1 MVEPELPELEIIRRD
16 LERDTAGRKVKSVD
30 VKGLKSTPLHKNK
43 KSLTTLVEGAKFV
56 ETTRVGMTI
65 VTKLSNEHTL
75 LMRPGAE
82 TVISRC
88 PSRTE
93 VTPNTQVI
101 ITFTQGGDLRFVD
114 KGATGELAVVP
125 DEELDQHL
133 KRGRG
138 LDLLA
143 DPVPWNIFGRFVLN
157 SEQPLK
163 TFLTDP
169 DNFVGIGDLYSDEI
183 LFDAG
188 LMYDRPASELST
200 QELRR
205 LNRSITT
212 ILHDA
217 IKYRGTTL
225 EDRPWADIEGNPGSY
240 AEHVAVYGKDG
251 DLSPRSRTP
260 ILKAKFKGHTVYY
273 CSTQV

>member
-43 KSLTTLVEGAKFV
+43 KSLITVLDGAKFV
-56 ETTRVGMTI
+56 ETTRVGMAI
-65 VTKLSNEHTL
+65 VTKLNNEHTL
-75 LMRPGAE
+75 LMHPGE
-82 TVISRC
+82 GTVISRC

-93 VTPNTQVI
+93 VVQNTQVI

-114 KGATGELAVVP
+114 QGATGELAVVP
-125 DEELDQHL
+125 TEDVDQHL

-143 DPVPWNIFGRFVLN
+143 EPVPWNIFGRFVLN
-157 SEQPLK
+157 SDQPLK

-169 DNFVGIGDLYSDEI
+169 DNFVGIGNLYADEI

-188 LMYDRPASELST
+188 LMYDRPANQLST

-225 EDRPWADIEGNPGSY
+225 EDRPWVDIEGNPGSY
-240 AEHVAVYGKDG
+240 GEHVAVYGKDG
-251 DLSPRSRTP
+251 ELSPRSRAP
-260 ILKAKFKGHTVYY
+260 ILKAKFKGQPVYY

>member
-16 LERDTAGRKVKSVD
+16 LERDTAGRTVKAVE
-30 VKGLKSTPLHKNK
+30 VKGLKSSPLHRTK
-43 KSLTTLVEGAKFV
+43 KTLTQALVGAKFV
-56 ETTRVGMTI
+56 ETTRVGMTL
-65 VTKLSNEHTL
+65 VTRLDNDHTL
-75 LMRPGAE
+75 IMVPGPE
-82 TVISRC
+82 TVISRV
-88 PSRTE
+88 PSRAET
-93 VTPNTQVI
+93 VTNTQVI
-101 ITFTQGGDLRFVD
+101 ITFTQGGDLRFID
-114 KGATGELAVVP
+114 KDGSGEINVVP
-125 DEELDQHL
+125 TEDADQHIH
-133 KRGRG
+133 RGRG

-143 DPVPWNIFGRFVLN
+143 DPKELAEHLMLIDSDL
-157 SEQPLK
+157 PLK
-163 TFLTDP
+163 LFLTDS

-188 LMYDRPASELST
+188 LMYDRPAKALST

-225 EDRPWADIEGNPGSY
+225 ESRPFVDIEGNPGGFG
-240 AEHVAVYGKDG
+240 EHIAVYAKEGQ
-251 DLSPRSRTP
+251 LSPRSRTP
-260 ILKAKFKGHTVYY
+260 ILKGKFKGHVVYY

>member
-16 LERDTAGRKVKSVD
+16 LERDTAGRKVKSVE
-30 VKGLKSTPLHKNK
+30 VKGLKSTPLHKTK
-43 KSLTTLVEGAKFV
+43 KSLTSLIEGAKFV
-56 ETTRVGMTI
+56 ETTRVGMTL
-65 VTKLSNEHTL
+65 VTKLNNEHTL
-75 LMRPGAE
+75 LMRPGNE
-82 TVISRC
+82 SVISRC

-93 VTPNTQVI
+93 VAPNTQVI

-114 KGATGELAVVP
+114 KDGSGEVAVVET
-125 DEELDQHL
+125 EEAHL
-133 KRGRG
+133 FIERGRG
-138 LDLLA
+138 LDLLSE
-143 DPVPWNIFGRFVLN
+143 PVPWNVFGRFVLN
-157 SEQPLK
+157 SDQPLK
-163 TFLTDP
+163 LFLTDP

-188 LMYDRPASELST
+188 LMYDRPCSKLST

-225 EDRPWADIEGNPGSY
+225 ENRPFVDIEGNPGGY

-251 DLSPRSRTP
+251 ELSPRSRTP
-260 ILKAKFKGHTVYY
+260 ILKAKFKGHVVYY

>member
-1 MVEPELPELEIIRRD
+1 MVEPELPELEIVRRD

-43 KSLTTLVEGAKFV
+43 KSLTSLLEGAKFV

-65 VTKLSNEHTL
+65 VTKLNNEHTL
-75 LMRPGAE
+75 LMHPGDE

-88 PSRTE
+88 PSRTA
-93 VTPNTQVI
+93 VAPNTQVI

-114 KGATGELAVVP
+114 KGATGELGVVP
-125 DEELDQHL
+125 TEELDQHL

-157 SEQPLK
+157 SDQALK

-188 LMYDRPASELST
+188 LMYDRPANKLST

-240 AEHVAVYGKDG
+240 AEHIAVYGKAG
-251 DLSPRSRTP
+251 ELSPRSRTP
-260 ILKAKFKGHTVYY
+260 ILKAKYKGHTVYY

>member
-16 LERDTAGRKVKSVD
+16 LERDTAGRKVKSVE
-30 VKGLKSTPLHKNK
+30 VKGLKSTPFHRSK
-43 KSLTTLVEGAKFV
+43 KSLTDVIEGAKFV
-56 ETTRVGMTI
+56 ETSRIGMTI
-65 VTKLSNEHTL
+65 ATRLNNEHTL
-75 LMRPGAE
+75 LMTPGQE
-82 TVISRC
+82 TAIVRC

-93 VTPNTQVI
+93 VVPNTQVI

-125 DEELDQHL
+125 DDEVSQHVR
-133 KRGRG
+133 RGRG
-138 LDLLA
+138 LDLLNE
-143 DPVPWNIFGRFVLN
+143 PVPWNVFGRFVLN
-157 SEQPLK
+157 SDQPLK

-188 LMYDRPASELST
+188 LMYNRPAKELST

-225 EDRPWADIEGNPGSY
+225 ENRPWADLEGNPGNY
-240 AEHVAVYGKDG
+240 AEHIAVYGKDG
-251 DLSPRSRTP
+251 ELSPRSRTP

>member
-1 MVEPELPELEIIRRD
+1 
-16 LERDTAGRKVKSVD
+16 
-30 VKGLKSTPLHKNK
+30 
-43 KSLTTLVEGAKFV
+43 
-56 ETTRVGMTI
+56 MTI
-65 VTKLSNEHTL
+65 VTRLNNEHTL

-88 PSRTE
+88 QSRTA
-93 VTPNTQVI
+93 VAPNTQVI

-114 KGATGELAVVP
+114 NGGTGELAVVP
-125 DEELDQHL
+125 DEEVDQHL

-143 DPVPWNIFGRFVLN
+143 EPVPWNIFGRFVLN
-157 SEQPLK
+157 SDQALK

-169 DNFVGIGDLYSDEI
+169 DNFIGIGDLYSDEI

-188 LMYDRPASELST
+188 LMYDRPAGELST

-225 EDRPWADIEGNPGSY
+225 ENRPWADIEGNPGNY
-240 AEHVAVYGKDG
+240 AEHIAVYGKEG
-251 DLSPRSRTP
+251 QLSPRSRTP

>member
-16 LERDTAGRKVKSVD
+16 LERDTAGRKVKAVE
-30 VKGLKSTPLHKNK
+30 VKSLKSSSLHKTK
-43 KSLTTLVEGAKFV
+43 KTLTQVLEGAKFV
-56 ETTRVGMTI
+56 ETTRVGMTL
-65 VTKLSNEHTL
+65 VTRLDNDHTL
-75 LMRPGAE
+75 FMKPGPE
-82 TVISRC
+82 TVISRV
-88 PSRTE
+88 PSRAET
-93 VTPNTQVI
+93 VTNTQVI

-114 KGATGELAVVP
+114 KDGSGEINVVATEDA
-125 DEELDQHL
+125 DQYIH
-133 KRGRG
+133 RGRG

-143 DPVPWNIFGRFVLN
+143 DPVPWNVFGRFVLN
-157 SEQPLK
+157 SDLPLK
-163 TFLTDP
+163 LFLTDP

-188 LMYDRPASELST
+188 LMYDRPAKALST

-225 EDRPWADIEGNPGSY
+225 ESRPFADIEGNPGGFG
-240 AEHVAVYGKDG
+240 EHIAVYAKEGQ
-251 DLSPRSRTP
+251 LSPRSRTP
-260 ILKAKFKGHTVYY
+260 ILKGKFKGHVVYY

>member
-16 LERDTAGRKVKSVD
+16 LERDTAGRKVKSVE
-30 VKGLKSTPLHKNK
+30 VKGLKSTPGHKTK
-43 KSLTTLVEGAKFV
+43 KSLTEMLEGAKFV

-65 VTKLSNEHTL
+65 VTTLNNENTL
-75 LMRPGAE
+75 LMHLGPE
-82 TVISRC
+82 TVIRRC
-88 PSRTE
+88 PSRAE
-93 VTPNTQVI
+93 VEANTQVI

-114 KGATGELAVVP
+114 KGGSGELSVVP
-125 DEELDQHL
+125 TEEADQHI

-143 DPVPWNIFGRFVLN
+143 EPVPWNIFGRFVLN
-157 SEQPLK
+157 STQPLK
-163 TFLTDP
+163 LFLTDP

-188 LMYDRPASELST
+188 LMYDRPASALST

-225 EDRPWADIEGNPGSY
+225 ESRPFVDIEGNPGNY
-240 AEHVAVYGKDG
+240 GEHVAVYAKEGE
-251 DLSPRSRTP
+251 LSPRSRTP
-260 ILKAKFKGHTVYY
+260 ILKAKFKGHVVYY

>member
-43 KSLTTLVEGAKFV
+43 KSLTSIVEGAKFV

-93 VTPNTQVI
+93 MAPNTQVI
-101 ITFTQGGDLRFVD
+101 ITFTQGGDLRFID

-143 DPVPWNIFGRFVLN
+143 EPVPWNIFGRFVLN